1 MSNKINTLYLEL
13 INLIRKSIKS
23 KRKNLFL
30 HNPYFDSREQN
41 YLKNCINSTFVA
53 TSGEYIKKFEN
64 SLKKITKSY
73 DVITV
78 LNGTVALKI
87 CLEVLGIK
95 KDEEV
100 LLPSL
105 TFVGTVNA
113 IKHAGGN
120 PHFVD
125 TDINDFGIDYKK
137 LDDYLKK
144 IIKKRGGQSI
154 NKMTGKKVFG
164 IIPVHVFGKIGDMN
178 ALLKISKRYNLKVV
192 EDAAEALGSY
202 YNNTHA
208 GNFGNLGILS
218 FNANKVIT
226 TGSGG
231 AIICNSKK
239 LSLRIRHLVSTA
251 KVSHPWEFLHDAV
264 GWNYKMNNLSS
275 ALGQAQ
281 IEKFKKI
288 TRYKNKLKER
298 YKKNSKKFKNISF
311 FNDPKN
317 CKSNNWLNVIQIKKI
332 NLKERNDIL
341 NLLNKKHIN
350 CRPVW
355 KLMHKLRMY
364 KNSQKSNLSNAIE
377 LEKSIICLPSGAEY
391 GKK

>member
-1 MSNKINTLYLEL
+1 MSNKINALYLEL
-13 INLIRKSIKS
+13 INLIKKSIKS
-23 KRKNLFL
+23 KRKNLSL

-100 LLPSL
+100 LVPSL

-178 ALLKISKRYNLKVV
+178 ALLKISKKYNLKVV

-298 YKKNSKKFKNISF
+298 YKNNSKKFKNISF

-341 NLLNKKHIN
+341 NLLNKKHVN

-355 KLMHKLRMY
+355 KLIHKLRMY